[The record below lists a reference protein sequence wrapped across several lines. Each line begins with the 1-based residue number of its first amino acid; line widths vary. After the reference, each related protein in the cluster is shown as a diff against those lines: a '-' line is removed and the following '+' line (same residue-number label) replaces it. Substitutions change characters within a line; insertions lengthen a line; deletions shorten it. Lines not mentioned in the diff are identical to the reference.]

1 MIYPSPDKLDRACS
15 KYALV
20 IVAAKRARQI
30 KDGARRLVPSTSS
43 NPLTVALEELSEGAL
58 IPLHVG
64 GPERLPDMVAQG
76 PVLQGL
82 VASSDA
88 DDLDDLPI
96 SGASGAARLALA
108 DSELDPHALLRDD
121 HEEDDLLE
129 GEPLEE
135 DHMLVAEGVE
145 LVGLADDDPVTESDD
160 MEDDE
165 DAAIE
170 EADLAEDDEPGADDE
185 PFADDG
191 DDMPAAGE
199 AGSGE
204 SGA

>member
-1 MIYPSPDKLDRACS
+1 
-15 KYALV
+15 
-20 IVAAKRARQI
+20 
-30 KDGARRLVPSTSS
+30 
-43 NPLTVALEELSEGAL
+43 
-58 IPLHVG
+58 
-64 GPERLPDMVAQG
+64 MVAQG